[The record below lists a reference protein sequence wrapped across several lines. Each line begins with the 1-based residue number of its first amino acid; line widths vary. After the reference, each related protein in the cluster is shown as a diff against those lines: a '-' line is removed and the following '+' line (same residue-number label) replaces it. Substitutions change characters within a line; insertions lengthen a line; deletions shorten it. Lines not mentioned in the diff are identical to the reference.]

1 MGHPRL
7 FLSIIALLMLSGCST
22 TVPNSAMGDVKRGEE
37 TFGQHTNAVVA
48 LNKQGS
54 FEADMTLE
62 GEVSKGCVEAWRKA
76 LAGDKKGALAQLDQ
90 MGRQYPNISTITFMK
105 GQVLDHCGDKKE
117 AIEFYRNAVTN
128 KEFSTIHIFKLAEAL
143 RATNQN
149 QEAAVEYRRL
159 LVSAP
164 DFPPGKIGLAKALL
178 ATDKK
183 SSEARKE
190 LESVVD
196 SGEDLDKKEAEK
208 LLAQM
213 NAGSSK

>member
-1 MGHPRL
+1 
-7 FLSIIALLMLSGCST
+7 
-22 TVPNSAMGDVKRGEE
+22 MGDVKQGKEAFEE
-37 TFGQHTNAVVA
+37 HTNAVVV
-48 LNKQGS
+48 LNKQSS
-54 FEADMTLE
+54 FEADMTVE
-62 GEVSKGCVEAWRKA
+62 AEVSKGCVEAWRKA

-90 MGRQYPNISTITFMK
+90 MSQQYPNISTITFMK

-117 AIEFYRNAVTN
+117 AIEFYRKSVTN

-159 LVSAP
+159 LTMAP

-183 SSEARKE
+183 SAEARKE
-190 LESVVD
+190 LESVAD
-196 SGEDLDKKEAEK
+196 NGEDIDKKEAQK